1 MSRVAL
7 IDLGTN
13 SVRLVVAEVEDD
25 GSSNFILHEKK
36 PVSLGESS
44 FTSRLLTETAMNR
57 TIAALGDMVKAARS
71 QGVDEI
77 RAVTTSAVRDA
88 ENRAA
93 FLELAEQRIGLK
105 IKVISGLEEARLI
118 YSGVAHNVNLRDA
131 PGLLIDIGGGSVELI
146 IGNRHGPY
154 EMDSLPL
161 GAARVAERFNLTAD
175 EGRVSRETYR
185 AMFDFAVSHS
195 RHFAEKAR
203 EYDLAFCYGSSGT
216 IENLVRVNAR
226 RHNLAPGARGYPPLP
241 ASSLAELAVWL
252 GPLSAGER
260 KNIDGLEARKAE
272 IILAGGAVLE
282 AILQTMRLAS
292 VTAVDFGLKHGLL
305 VDFIADRTGS
315 GPEHGAS
322 GLREKSVRRLGR
334 RCHYDERHAETVSAL
349 ALAICD
355 AFAKNGLLEI
365 SPRERELV
373 RLAALMHDIGQFLAY
388 QSHHVHSHYLVKNSG
403 LLGFDEDEVDFMAY
417 LALSHRKRKK
427 RLWPYNLYEEPPR
440 PDFPRWRKLGFIMRL
455 AELLDSRRQEAL
467 TALEFRFEPARAV
480 FLFRSGPGRN
490 FDYEMEAI
498 HKNAKSFHNLFGIG
512 LAAQPKLLDS

>member
-1 MSRVAL
+1 MSRAAL

-13 SVRLVVAEVEDD
+13 SVRLVVAEVDDD
-25 GSSNFILHEKK
+25 GSSSVILHEKK

-57 TIAALGDMVKAARS
+57 TIDALGDMVKSARS
-71 QGVDEI
+71 QGADEI

-88 ENRAA
+88 ENRSA

-118 YSGVAHNVNLRDA
+118 YTGVANNVNLRDA

-146 IGNRHGPY
+146 IGDRHGPY

-161 GAARVAERFNLTAD
+161 GAARVAERFNLTAN
-175 EGRVSRETYR
+175 EGRVSRETYHE
-185 AMFDFAVSHS
+185 MFDFAVRHSH
-195 RHFAEKAR
+195 HFAAKALG
-203 EYDLAFCYGSSGT
+203 YDLAFCYGSSGT
-216 IENLVRVNAR
+216 IENLARINAR
-226 RHNLAPGARGYPPLP
+226 RHGHAAGARGYPPLP
-241 ASSLAELAVWL
+241 ATTLSELAAWL
-252 GPLSAGER
+252 GPLSAAER

-282 AILQTMRLAS
+282 AILKTMNLAS

-305 VDFIADRTGS
+305 VDLIADRTGR
-315 GPEHGAS
+315 GPGHGAS

-334 RCHYDERHAETVSAL
+334 RCRYDERHAETVADL

-355 AFAKNGLLEI
+355 AFAQNGLLEI

-388 QSHHVHSHYLVKNSG
+388 QSHHVHSHYLVKNSD

-427 RLWPYNLYEEPPR
+427 RVWPYNLYEEAPP
-440 PDFPRWRKLGFIMRL
+440 PEFPRWRKMGFILRL
-455 AELLDSRRQEAL
+455 SELLDSRRQDAL
-467 TALEFRFEPARAV
+467 KALEFQFEPSRAV
-480 FLFRSGPGRN
+480 FLFRPVPGRS
-490 FDYEMEAI
+490 FDYEMEALQ
-498 HKNAKSFHNLFGIG
+498 KNAKSFQNLFGLG
-512 LAAQPKLLDS
+512 LAAAPKF

>member
-1 MSRVAL
+1 MSRAAL

-13 SVRLVVAEVEDD
+13 SVRLVVVEVEDD
-25 GSSNFILHEKK
+25 GSSSIILHEKQ
-36 PVSLGESS
+36 PVSLGENS
-44 FTSRLLTETAMNR
+44 FTSRRLTETAMNR
-57 TIAALGDMVKAARS
+57 TIAALGDMLKSAGSKGAE
-71 QGVDEI
+71 EI

-118 YSGVAHNVNLRDA
+118 YTGVANNVNLKGA

-146 IGNRHGPY
+146 ICDLHGPY

-161 GAARVAERFNLTAD
+161 GAARVAERFNLTAN

-185 AMFDFAVSHS
+185 EMLAFAVSHS

-216 IENLVRVNAR
+216 IENLVRLNAR
-226 RHNLAPGARGYPPLP
+226 RHGLDPGARGYPPLSTS
-241 ASSLAELAVWL
+241 ALDELAAWL
-252 GPLSAGER
+252 GPMTVAER
-260 KNIDGLEARKAE
+260 KNVDGLEARKAE

-282 AILQTMRLAS
+282 AILNSMNLAS
-292 VTAVDFGLKHGLL
+292 VSAVDYGLKHGLL
-305 VDFIADRTGS
+305 VDLIAERTGLDS
-315 GPEHGAS
+315 GLGAS

-334 RCHYDERHAETVSAL
+334 RCHYDERHAETVAAL
-349 ALAICD
+349 ALAVCD
-355 AFAKNGLLEI
+355 AFAQNGLLDVT
-365 SPRERELV
+365 PRERELL

-388 QSHHVHSHYLVKNSG
+388 QSHHVHSHYLVKNAG

-427 RLWPYNLYEEPPR
+427 RLWPYNLYEEAPR
-440 PDFPRWRKLGFIMRL
+440 PDFPRWRKMGFILRL
-455 AELLDSRRQEAL
+455 AELLDSRRQNTLKAL
-467 TALEFRFEPARAV
+467 DFLFEPNRAV
-480 FLFRSGPGRN
+480 FLFRAGPGRN
-490 FDYEMEAI
+490 FDYEIEALQ
-498 HKNAKSFHNLFGIG
+498 KNSKSFQNLFGVG
-512 LAAQPKLLDS
+512 LAAQPRS